1 MSNQVKTERNQY
13 VFAARVEGATF
24 KDIAETCGISQGR
37 ALQIYENELNKKYQA
52 LKLKGA
58 DIVALNNN
66 EVFALSDY
74 LRHQLA
80 IEYPMEQ
87 YFIEKA
93 ATALEDLANER
104 AELKHQIQ
112 LLTTPIIDKS
122 NEEVEVNRKKQL
134 GNLE

>member
-1 MSNQVKTERNQY
+1 MM
-13 VFAARVEGATF
+13 
-24 KDIAETCGISQGR
+24 
-37 ALQIYENELNKKYQA
+37 
-52 LKLKGA
+52 
-58 DIVALNNN
+58 LNNN

-80 IEYPMEQ
+80 VEYPMEQ

-112 LLTTPIIDKS
+112 LLTTPIIDKTNQVS
-122 NEEVEVNRKKQL
+122 ENDRNK
-134 GNLE
+134 

>member
-1 MSNQVKTERNQY
+1 M
-13 VFAARVEGATF
+13 
-24 KDIAETCGISQGR
+24 
-37 ALQIYENELNKKYQA
+37 
-52 LKLKGA
+52 
-58 DIVALNNN
+58 LNNN

-80 IEYPMEQ
+80 VEYPMEQ

-112 LLTTPIIDKS
+112 LLTTPIIDKTNQVS
-122 NEEVEVNRKKQL
+122 ENDRNK
-134 GNLE
+134 

>member
-1 MSNQVKTERNQY
+1 MV
-13 VFAARVEGATF
+13 
-24 KDIAETCGISQGR
+24 
-37 ALQIYENELNKKYQA
+37 
-52 LKLKGA
+52 
-58 DIVALNNN
+58 LNNN

-80 IEYPMEQ
+80 VDYPLEL
-87 YFIEKA
+87 YFVEKA
-93 ATALEDLANER
+93 AQALEDLANER

>member
-1 MSNQVKTERNQY
+1 M
-13 VFAARVEGATF
+13 
-24 KDIAETCGISQGR
+24 
-37 ALQIYENELNKKYQA
+37 
-52 LKLKGA
+52 
-58 DIVALNNN
+58 LNNN

-112 LLTTPIIDKS
+112 LLTTPIIDKT
-122 NEEVEVNRKKQL
+122 NEVSENDRNK
-134 GNLE
+134 

>member
-1 MSNQVKTERNQY
+1 M
-13 VFAARVEGATF
+13 
-24 KDIAETCGISQGR
+24 
-37 ALQIYENELNKKYQA
+37 
-52 LKLKGA
+52 
-58 DIVALNNN
+58 LNNN

-112 LLTTPIIDKS
+112 LLTTPIIDKTNQVS
-122 NEEVEVNRKKQL
+122 ENDRNK
-134 GNLE
+134 

>member
-1 MSNQVKTERNQY
+1 MM
-13 VFAARVEGATF
+13 
-24 KDIAETCGISQGR
+24 
-37 ALQIYENELNKKYQA
+37 
-52 LKLKGA
+52 
-58 DIVALNNN
+58 LNNN

-112 LLTTPIIDKS
+112 LLTTPIIDKTNQVS
-122 NEEVEVNRKKQL
+122 ENDRNK
-134 GNLE
+134 